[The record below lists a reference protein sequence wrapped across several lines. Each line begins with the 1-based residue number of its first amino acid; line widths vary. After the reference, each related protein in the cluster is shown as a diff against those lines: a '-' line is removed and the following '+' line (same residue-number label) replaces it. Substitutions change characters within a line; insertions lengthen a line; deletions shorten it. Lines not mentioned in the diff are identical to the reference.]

1 MGGKRCYGSS
11 MHESQCLEVDL
22 HRLEL
27 RYAAARVLEPRA
39 VERLARSIEKS
50 GQLMPCIGVAEG
62 ERVVLLDGYRRVA
75 ALKRLGRDTVF
86 VERLSCDLAQGLVTV
101 LCRTQARALA
111 AIEEALILREL
122 IEGLG
127 LTQNELAHRCG
138 RDVSWVCRRLQLLI
152 GLPENVLSAVR
163 EGTLSTWAATR
174 VIAPLARANAEHA
187 ERLLQSARAEALT
200 TRELNCCFEHY
211 QRAGQLARERLIT
224 HPRLFLKA
232 LHASGEARALKRLRA
247 GPEGECAAE
256 VRAIEGLSVRLR
268 KRLGRLSEEGLP
280 EALVNALVHLR
291 MTLEAFLPELKSY
304 CDDDPRRDLHGGAR
318 DASARPLAARDQPG
332 AQALA

>member
-1 MGGKRCYGSS
+1 
-11 MHESQCLEVDL
+11 MHDSQCVELDL

-27 RYAAARVLEPRA
+27 RYAAARVIEPRA
-39 VERLARSIEKS
+39 VERLARSIETS
-50 GQLMPCIGVAEG
+50 GQLVPCIGVAEG

-75 ALKRLGRDTVF
+75 ALKRLGRDTAF
-86 VERLSCDLAQGLVTV
+86 IERLSCDLAQGLLTV

-122 IEGLG
+122 IDGLG
-127 LTQNELAHRCG
+127 LTQNELARRCG
-138 RDVSWVCRRLQLLI
+138 RDVSWVCRRLQLLS
-152 GLPENVLSAVR
+152 GLPQNVLSAVR

-187 ERLLQSARAEALT
+187 ERLLQSARAEPLT

-224 HPRLFLKA
+224 HPRLFLQA
-232 LHASGEARALKRLRA
+232 LRESGETRALERLRA
-247 GPEGECAAE
+247 GPEGECAAD
-256 VRAIEGLSVRLR
+256 VRAMEGLSVRLR
-268 KRLGRLSEEGLP
+268 KRLVRLSQEGLP
-280 EALVNALVHLR
+280 EALVNALAHLR
-291 MTLEAFLPELKSY
+291 MTLEAFLPELKGY
-304 CDDDPRRDLHGGAR
+304 CEHDPRGDLHGGAR
-318 DASARPLAARDQPG
+318 AESPRPLAARDQPG